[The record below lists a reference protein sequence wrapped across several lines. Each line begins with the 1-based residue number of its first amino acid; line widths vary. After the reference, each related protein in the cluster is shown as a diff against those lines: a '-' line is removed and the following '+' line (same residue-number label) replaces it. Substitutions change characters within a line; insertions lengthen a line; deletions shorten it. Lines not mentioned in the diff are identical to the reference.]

1 MLLVVLWLPLCGAQ
15 TAYIIPS
22 LQQDV
27 PSNHSYMTLSS
38 IVTQPDII
46 KQYDVIMLT
55 TDYRVRVRHI
65 STSKAAAWRMP
76 CGAHHVHN
84 HTTSCA

>member
-15 TAYIIPS
+15 TAYIIPL

-38 IVTQPDII
+38 IVTQPAVL
-46 KQYDVIMLT
+46 KQYDVIMLM
-55 TDYRVRVRHI
+55 TDYRVRVRHN
-65 STSKAAAWRMP
+65 SNTSKATAYAIWRP
-76 CGAHHVHN
+76 
-84 HTTSCA
+84 TI